1 MACWKFGKL
10 TLCNIFPCYY
20 GFTGERLS
28 LLLVLDLSRS
38 NELLFEFHLRTLLDK
53 AAFDKASF
61 DSAAFDCAI
70 FDCAIFDCAIFDKA
84 AFDKAAF
91 DKAAF
96 DKAAFDRAVFDKTSF
111 NSAAFDRAVFDK
123 TSFNSA
129 VFDKAAFDK
138 TSLLSQSV
146 LLSLDVLLG
155 DRSLSR
161 LSVLSFEQLKRI
173 AVVIESHGSSR
184 YWKQVLASEFLVQHW
199 DAERIY
205 VAANCL
211 LGLCLIAC
219 CFNRA

>member
-38 NELLFEFHLRTLLDK
+38 NELLSEFHLRTLLDK
-53 AAFDKASF
+53 AVFDKASF
-61 DSAAFDCAI
+61 DSAA
-70 FDCAIFDCAIFDKA
+70 FDCAIFDKA

-91 DKAAF
+91 DKA
-96 DKAAFDRAVFDKTSF
+96 
-111 NSAAFDRAVFDK
+111 
-123 TSFNSA
+123 SFNSA
-129 VFDKAAFDK
+129 VFDKTAFDK
-138 TSLLSQSV
+138 TALLSQSV

-205 VAANCL
+205 VVANCL